1 MFERIRRGWGI
12 VKASWTVLKHH
23 PKLLVFPIISGLTLI
38 VLVGAIAGSVYLGR
52 AHLAPLLEFL
62 KKDNPHDPI
71 VYAVAFVFY
80 FVCSFIVIFFN
91 AALVFCAMQAFAGR
105 APSLRAGLATAAG
118 RLPQIL
124 GWTLVAATVGVLLN
138 ALENTLRNRLGFIGA
153 MLGGLLEFS
162 WAVATYFVVPVV
174 VVDGLGPIAAVKR
187 SAEILKR
194 TWGESIGG
202 VGGLGIISFVAS
214 LPVFPRI
221 RPGGGFRGQ
230 RRRCSRHPRCRA
242 LYDRHV
248 HRVCHARSDLP
259 HRRLHLRHDR
269 QSTIYDGPAA
279 AAGELPQKGLT
290 SPSARLD
297 PTGLGFEKVAHAWK
311 PPPGFC
317 SPTLRSTC

>member
-162 WAVATYFVVPVV
+162 WAVTTYFVVPVV

-214 LPVFPRI
+214 LPAFLAFALAGAS
-221 RPGGGFRGQ
+221 GGKGAAVAVILVA
-230 RRRCSRHPRCRA
+230 A
-242 LYDRHV
+242 LYMIAMSIVFATLGAIFRTG
-248 HRVCHARSDLP
+248 AYIYATTGKAP
-259 HRRLHLRHDR
+259 
-269 QSTIYDGPAA
+269 STMD
-279 AAGELPQKGLT
+279 PQLLQASFRKK
-290 SPSARLD
+290 D
-297 PTGLGFEKVAHAWK
+297 
-311 PPPGFC
+311 
-317 SPTLRSTC
+317 

>member
-1 MFERIRRGWGI
+1 MMFERIRRGWGI
-12 VKASWTVLKHH
+12 VKASWELLRHH

-38 VLVGAIAGSVYLGR
+38 GLVVAIAASVYLGR

-71 VYAVAFVFY
+71 VYAVAFAFY

-105 APSLRAGLATAAG
+105 TPSLRAGLATAAG

-162 WAVATYFVVPVV
+162 WAVTTYFVVPLV

-187 SAEILKR
+187 SVEILKR

-202 VGGLGIISFVAS
+202 VGGLGIISLLAS
-214 LPVFPRI
+214 LPAFLAFAVAGAS
-221 RPGGGFRGQ
+221 GGKGAAVAVILVAVLYLIALSILFATLGAIFRTG
-230 RRRCSRHPRCRA
+230 A
-242 LYDRHV
+242 Y
-248 HRVCHARSDLP
+248 
-259 HRRLHLRHDR
+259 
-269 QSTIYDGPAA
+269 IYATTGKA
-279 AAGELPQKGLT
+279 
-290 SPSARLD
+290 PSAMD
-297 PTGLGFEKVAHAWK
+297 PQLLQASFRMKD
-311 PPPGFC
+311 
-317 SPTLRSTC
+317 

>member
-162 WAVATYFVVPVV
+162 WAVTTYFVVPVV

-214 LPVFPRI
+214 LPAFLAFALAGASGAKGAAVAVI
-221 RPGGGFRGQ
+221 LVA
-230 RRRCSRHPRCRA
+230 A
-242 LYDRHV
+242 LYMIAMSIVFATLGAIFRTG
-248 HRVCHARSDLP
+248 AYIYATTGKAP
-259 HRRLHLRHDR
+259 
-269 QSTIYDGPAA
+269 STMD
-279 AAGELPQKGLT
+279 PQLLQASFRKK
-290 SPSARLD
+290 D
-297 PTGLGFEKVAHAWK
+297 
-311 PPPGFC
+311 
-317 SPTLRSTC
+317 

>member
-1 MFERIRRGWGI
+1 VVWGI
-12 VKASWTVLKHH
+12 AKASWAVLRHH

-38 VLVGAIAGSVYLGR
+38 VLIGAIAASVYLGR

-162 WAVATYFVVPVV
+162 WAVTTYFVVPVV

-187 SAEILKR
+187 SAEILKH

-214 LPVFPRI
+214 LPAFLAFALAGASGGKGAAVAVILVAALCLIAMSIVFATLGAI
-221 RPGGGFRGQ
+221 FRTGAYIYATTGKA
-230 RRRCSRHPRCRA
+230 P
-242 LYDRHV
+242 
-248 HRVCHARSDLP
+248 
-259 HRRLHLRHDR
+259 
-269 QSTIYDGPAA
+269 STMD
-279 AAGELPQKGLT
+279 PQLLQT
-290 SPSARLD
+290 SFRKKD
-297 PTGLGFEKVAHAWK
+297 
-311 PPPGFC
+311 
-317 SPTLRSTC
+317 